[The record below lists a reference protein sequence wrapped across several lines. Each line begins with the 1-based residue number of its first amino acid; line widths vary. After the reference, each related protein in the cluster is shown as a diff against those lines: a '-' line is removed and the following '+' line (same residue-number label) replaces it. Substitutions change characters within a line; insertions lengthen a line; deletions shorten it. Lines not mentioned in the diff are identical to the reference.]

1 MTAYIKT
8 LVIIYFVAFGLFIFP
23 SYSQA
28 DKTTDAYPF
37 VYLFHL
43 YYDNGRLFADRDF
56 EFKYDL
62 IAEEFVPETITTDSP
77 YKGEIVSIK
86 GSVLATFSFD
96 PKRGNASFKVGKIS
110 VKGPYFA
117 DASKVNLYDNR
128 NQLLLTIDVRESSF
142 CNDDG
147 ICDRDVGENYK
158 NCPNDCKELL
168 PSLSPS
174 ISQPPVAGGRP
185 SPLVF
190 IIIAAAIIVIAVL
203 VIWVIIKKRK
213 GTGLNQNLPPAQPLS

>member
-1 MTAYIKT
+1 MTACKIKT
-8 LVIIYFVAFGLFIFP
+8 LIIIYLVVLGLFIFSP
-23 SYSQA
+23 FSQA
-28 DKTTDAYPF
+28 DKVADAYPF

-43 YYDNGRLFADRDF
+43 YYDNGKLLADRDF

-62 IAEEFVPETITTDSP
+62 IAEEFTPETISTDSP
-77 YKGEIVSIK
+77 YKGEVVSIK

-96 PKRGNASFKVGKIS
+96 PRRDNPNFKAGKIS

-117 DASKVNLYDNR
+117 DAARVNFYDGHNR
-128 NQLLLTIDVRESSF
+128 LLLTIDVWGSSF

-147 ICDRDVGENYK
+147 ICNEDVGEDYK
-158 NCPNDCKELL
+158 NCPNDCKGA
-168 PSLSPS
+168 SLSPS
-174 ISQPPVAGGRP
+174 ISQPPVAGGKP

-203 VIWVIIKKRK
+203 IIWVIIKKRK
-213 GTGLNQNLPPAQPLS
+213 TTSQNQNLPPVKPLS

>member
-1 MTAYIKT
+1 M
-8 LVIIYFVAFGLFIFP
+8 AFGLFIFP

-43 YYDNGRLFADRDF
+43 YYDNGKLFADRDF

-62 IAEEFVPETITTDSP
+62 IAEEFTPEAITTDSP
-77 YKGEIVSIK
+77 YKGEVVSVK
-86 GSVLATFSFD
+86 GAVLATFSFD
-96 PKRGNASFKVGKIS
+96 PKRGNAGFKTGKIS

-117 DASKVNLYDNR
+117 DASKVNFYDNR
-128 NQLLLTIDVRESSF
+128 NQLLLTIDVKESSF
-142 CNDDG
+142 CNDDE

-168 PSLSPS
+168 PSPLPS
-174 ISQPPVAGGRP
+174 VSQAPVAGGKP

-203 VIWVIIKKRK
+203 IIWVIIKKRK
-213 GTGLNQNLPPAQPLS
+213 GISPNQDLPPAQPLS